1 MRTAPIQ
8 LLWGHWLAHWFGIR
22 QSLTGLWAAQADRFG
37 LWVPGCLGLGIG
49 LFFALPRD
57 PPLWTLA
64 GPGVGLLALFFTRR
78 TETWV
83 ILSLRAVFFVSCGF
97 ASAQCQS
104 LLTAPV
110 GLAWP
115 LSAQW
120 YEAEVVAVGR
130 TDAGHRLTLAKV
142 TRAGAAVPEVGGGR
156 LRLSLRS
163 GEVPPVG
170 ARVRVRAVLNPVP
183 PPLVPG
189 GFDSR
194 LAQYFQGIVGH
205 GSIYALEVQAGATP
219 ARLTEWRQALA
230 ARIRQT
236 VPGVAGEITIAL
248 AIGDQSGIAAP
259 VRAAMRDSGLTHIL
273 SISGLHI
280 GLVAALAMVV
290 TRRGLALVP
299 ALALRLDTKKLAVW
313 PTALLVLLYGVLA
326 GWDVPVQRSVIMT
339 GVVLL
344 AILLDRTPL
353 TLRTVAVAGVLVLLG
368 SPEALLNPGFQMSFA
383 AVIALIA
390 GYEVIGPWL
399 SNLRAAYG
407 GVLGPVI
414 TVGSA
419 LLTSLV
425 ATLATAPFTA
435 FHFHTVALYGILA
448 NLLAIPL
455 TGLVIMPGV
464 VLGFLLLPFGADGWG
479 WALAGWG
486 IEGLTGLAV
495 LIAALPGASIPV
507 PAFSETVLLLI
518 VGAGLWACLWSGPL
532 RWGALAPFGLALGL
546 AALAP
551 KPLFLVGG
559 TEATLAMPRADGVV
573 EIFGATPQSLPAR
586 ALGAS
591 LAAKSIIAMGGEG
604 SLATCDPW
612 GCRFPTAYGPLA
624 FTRHPA
630 ALAHDC
636 REVWGLIASAPI
648 RTPCPAPA
656 WVQSRTQLKR
666 LSPLRVE
673 LVDGKP
679 QLSPTRHTG
688 RRWMPPAP
696 ERRAVA
702 AQ

>member
-1 MRTAPIQ
+1 MRTVPIQ
-8 LLWGHWLAHWFGIR
+8 LLWGHWLAHWIGIR
-22 QSLTGLWAAQADRFG
+22 HGLTGLWAAQADRFG

-49 LFFALPRD
+49 LFFALLRD
-57 PPLWTLA
+57 PPVWLLA
-64 GPGVGLLALFFTRR
+64 GPGVGLLVLLLTRR
-78 TETWV
+78 AETWI
-83 ILSLRAVFFVSCGF
+83 ILSLRALFFVSCGF
-97 ASAQCQS
+97 ASAQTHS

-115 LSAQW
+115 LPAQW

-130 TDAGHRLTLAKV
+130 TDAGHRLTLAEI
-142 TRAGAAVPEVGGGR
+142 TRAGAVVPEVGAGR
-156 LRLSLRS
+156 VRLSLRA
-163 GEVPPVG
+163 GAVPPVG

-205 GSIYALEVQAGATP
+205 GTIYGLEVQPGAAPTQ
-219 ARLTEWRQALA
+219 LTEWRQALA
-230 ARIRQT
+230 ARIRGT
-236 VPGVAGEITIAL
+236 VPGVAGEIAIAL

-259 VRAAMRDSGLTHIL
+259 VRVAMRDSGLTHIL

-280 GLVAALAMVV
+280 GLVAALAMVI

-299 ALALRLDTKKLAVW
+299 AIALRLDTKKLAVW
-313 PTALLVLLYGVLA
+313 PTALLVVLYGVLA

-339 GVVLL
+339 GVVLF

-353 TLRTVAVAGVLVLLG
+353 TLRTVAVAAVLVLLG

-383 AVIALIA
+383 AVVALIA
-390 GYEVIGPWL
+390 GYEGIGPWL
-399 SNLRAAYG
+399 SRMRAAYG
-407 GVLGPVI
+407 GVLVPVI
-414 TVGSA
+414 AVGSA

-435 FHFHTVALYGILA
+435 FHFHTIALYGIFA

-486 IEGLTGLAV
+486 IEGLTALAV

-518 VGAGLWACLWSGPL
+518 VVAGLWACLWSGPL
-532 RWGALAPFGLALGL
+532 RWGAFAPLGLALVL
-546 AALAP
+546 AGLAP
-551 KPLFLVGG
+551 KPLLLVGG
-559 TEATLAMPRADGVV
+559 TEATLAVPRADGVV
-573 EIFGATPQSLPAR
+573 EIFGATPESLPAR
-586 ALGAS
+586 ALGEA
-591 LAAKSIIAMGGEG
+591 LAAKAVIAMGGEG

-612 GCRFPTAYGPLA
+612 GCRFPTERGPLA

-630 ALAHDC
+630 ALAQDC
-636 REVWGLIASAPI
+636 REVWGLIASAPV

-656 WVQSRTQLKR
+656 WVHARTQFKR
-666 LSPLRVE
+666 LSPLRVD
-673 LVDGKP
+673 LIDGKP
-679 QLSPTRHTG
+679 HLATTQQTG

-696 ERRAVA
+696 ERRASKP
-702 AQ
+702 